1 MRRIFAMLLCLLLLL
16 SAVPFRAEA
25 AGYEEEGDFL
35 YTVSNGQAQLR
46 LYQGNDKIVEVP
58 AELGGCPV
66 ARIDTYAF
74 KGSSA
79 EEVIL
84 PEGISDIGARAFE
97 DCASLKKINLP
108 EGLLDIGMEAFLRC
122 SALEELVF
130 PSTLRSVGMSA
141 FQKCASLE
149 EAVLPEGLLYLQSG
163 AFLGCTGLRKV
174 VLPSTLQL
182 RLTDSS
188 LFQNCTAL
196 EEVILPEG
204 FTLIPSAAFAG
215 CTSLAKVEL
224 PSTVTRIDTLAF
236 ENCISLNRLT
246 LPASL
251 STVGGGILS
260 GCGDVELVLE
270 QGSPLAY
277 ENGALYNESGFL
289 VYARGMEALPPL
301 QNGIESYAFAGNTVL
316 KTAHIPARVTA
327 VRSYAFLNCTALE
340 AATVPW
346 SVEDLNGAFCGCE
359 SLSRVTLHQGLEII
373 GAQTFAGCK
382 NLTEIRLPEGL
393 LTIGLRAF
401 AESGLTSVYIPDTVT
416 RIEQE
421 AFLDCPNLTR
431 IECGA
436 SEKPKG
442 WSDTWVPEG
451 VEIVWGVS
459 RDPDP
464 AFSYGEENGYLYRIL
479 DGEAILLGYEGNGK
493 ELTLPATLGGK
504 PVTEIWQNAFSMLG
518 DVRGESMDKVV
529 IPEGVKRIGEMAF
542 FECGELSS
550 VVLPDSLEFIGDGAF
565 SGCAL
570 RKVKIPSSVAVIPAD
585 CFSSCSWL
593 TEVEIPEGV
602 TEIHEDAFYNSS
614 LKTVSLPASVTEIH
628 PTAFSRLQFLES
640 FTVSS
645 ENPVYS
651 GWENC
656 LLKGDTV
663 VLATGE
669 FPREFSLPEGVRVI
683 GENAF
688 ASAEYLNSVI
698 LPSTLERIENGAFS
712 VCTRLTCIEIPEG
725 VTYVGDRAF
734 YSTEALAEVILPESL
749 SHIGDSAF
757 AGAALTSVYVPKG
770 VTFIGREAFAYN
782 DNLTELLFGATEK
795 QEGWDETLA
804 YRCPVSNSG
813 NMKLGVKNPH
823 ASEDLEEGTGG
834 ETSEEVSEAVSEEPS
849 AETSVPVSAPPPE
862 ENSFPWGWVILAVAA
877 VAAAVLIV
885 VKKRK

>member
-1 MRRIFAMLLCLLLLL
+1 MKRIFAMALCLLLLVT
-16 SAVPFRAEA
+16 AVPFRAEA

-58 AELGGCPV
+58 AELGGCSV
-66 ARIDTYAF
+66 VRIDTYAF
-74 KGSSA
+74 KESSA
-79 EEVIL
+79 EEIIL
-84 PEGISDIGARAFE
+84 PEGITDIGAQAFE

-108 EGLLDIGMEAFLRC
+108 EGLLDIGMGAFIRC

-149 EAVLPEGLLYLQSG
+149 EVVLPEGLLYLQSG

-196 EEVILPEG
+196 EEVILSEG

-224 PSTVTRIDTLAF
+224 PSTLTRIDTLAF

-270 QGSPLAY
+270 QGSPLTY

-289 VYARGMEALPPL
+289 VYARGMEELPPL

-327 VRSYAFLNCTALE
+327 VRSYAFRNCTALE

-346 SVEDLNGAFCGCE
+346 SVEDLNGTFCGCE
-359 SLSRVTLHQGLEII
+359 SLSSVNLYQGLEII

-442 WSDTWVPEG
+442 WSDAWVPEG

-479 DGEAILLGYEGNGK
+479 DGEAILLGYKGNGK

-593 TEVEIPEGV
+593 TQVEIPEGV
-602 TEIHEDAFYNSS
+602 TEIHEGAFRNSS

-628 PTAFSRLQFLES
+628 PTAFSRLQFLTS

-651 GWENC
+651 GWGNC

-669 FPREFSLPEGVRVI
+669 FPQEFSLPEGVRVI

-688 ASAEYLNSVI
+688 ASAEYLKSVI

-712 VCTRLTCIEIPEG
+712 ACTRLTCTRIPEG

-749 SHIGDSAF
+749 THIGDSAF

-813 NMKLGVKNPH
+813 NMKLGVKNPY
-823 ASEDLEEGTGG
+823 ASEDPEENVSG
-834 ETSEEVSEAVSEEPS
+834 ETSGEVSAEASEETSNTVSAPS
-849 AETSVPVSAPPPE
+849 AEKAA
-862 ENSFPWGWVILAVAA
+862 FPWGWVLLAVLA
-877 VAAAVLIV
+877 VAAAVFTVI
-885 VKKRK
+885 KRK

>member
-1 MRRIFAMLLCLLLLL
+1 MRRIFAMALCLLLLVT
-16 SAVPFRAEA
+16 AVPFRAEA

-35 YTVSNGQAQLR
+35 YTVSNGQAQLC

-66 ARIDTYAF
+66 VRIDTYAF
-74 KGSSA
+74 KESSA

-84 PEGISDIGARAFE
+84 PEGITDIGAQAFE

-108 EGLLDIGMEAFLRC
+108 EGLLDIGAGAFIRC
-122 SALEELVF
+122 SALEALTF
-130 PSTLRSVGMSA
+130 PSTLRSIGMSA

-149 EAVLPEGLLYLQSG
+149 EVVLPEGFLYLQSG

-196 EEVILPEG
+196 EEVILSEG

-224 PSTVTRIDTLAF
+224 PSTLTRIDTLAF

-270 QGSPLAY
+270 QGSPLTY

-289 VYARGMEALPPL
+289 VYARGMEELPPL

-327 VRSYAFLNCTALE
+327 VRSYAFRNCTALE

-346 SVEDLNGAFCGCE
+346 SVEDLNGTFCGCE
-359 SLSRVTLHQGLEII
+359 SLSSVNLYQGLEII

-442 WSDTWVPEG
+442 WSDAWVPEG
-451 VEIVWGVS
+451 VEIVWGVA

-479 DGEAILLGYEGNGK
+479 DGEAILLGYKGNDK

-602 TEIHEDAFYNSS
+602 TEIHKDAFRNSS

-628 PTAFSRLQFLES
+628 PSAFSRLQLLTS

-651 GWENC
+651 GWGNC

-688 ASAEYLNSVI
+688 ASAEYLKSVV
-698 LPSTLERIENGAFS
+698 LPSTLERIENRAFS
-712 VCTRLTCIEIPEG
+712 ACTRLTCIEIPEG

-749 SHIGDSAF
+749 THIGDSAF

-823 ASEDLEEGTGG
+823 ASEDPEEDVSG
-834 ETSEEVSEAVSEEPS
+834 ETSGEISEEIS
-849 AETSVPVSAPPPE
+849 EETSNTVSAPPAGTK
-862 ENSFPWGWVILAVAA
+862 SFPWILVGCAVGSVGILV
-877 VAAAVLIV
+877 VAILLR
-885 VKKRK
+885 KRKQ

>member
-1 MRRIFAMLLCLLLLL
+1 MRRIFAMALCLLLLVT
-16 SAVPFRAEA
+16 AVPFRAEA

-35 YTVSNGQAQLR
+35 YTVSNGQAQLC

-66 ARIDTYAF
+66 VRIDTYAF
-74 KGSSA
+74 KESSA

-84 PEGISDIGARAFE
+84 PEGITDIGAQAFE

-108 EGLLDIGMEAFLRC
+108 EGLLDIGAGAFIRC
-122 SALEELVF
+122 SALEALTF
-130 PSTLRSVGMSA
+130 PSTLRSIGMSA

-149 EAVLPEGLLYLQSG
+149 EVVLPEGFLYLQSG

-196 EEVILPEG
+196 EEVILSEG

-224 PSTVTRIDTLAF
+224 PSTLTRIDTLAF

-270 QGSPLAY
+270 QGSPLTY

-289 VYARGMEALPPL
+289 VYARGMEELPPL

-327 VRSYAFLNCTALE
+327 VRSYAFRNCTALE

-346 SVEDLNGAFCGCE
+346 SVEDLNGTFCGCE
-359 SLSRVTLHQGLEII
+359 SLSSVNLYQGLEII

-442 WSDTWVPEG
+442 WSDAWVPEG
-451 VEIVWGVS
+451 VEIVWGVA

-479 DGEAILLGYEGNGK
+479 DGEAILLGYKGNDK

-602 TEIHEDAFYNSS
+602 TEIHEDAFRNSS

-628 PTAFSRLQFLES
+628 PSAFSRLQLLTS

-651 GWENC
+651 GWGNC

-688 ASAEYLNSVI
+688 ASAEYLKSVV

-712 VCTRLTCIEIPEG
+712 ACTRLTCTRIPEG

-749 SHIGDSAF
+749 THIGDSAF

-823 ASEDLEEGTGG
+823 ASEDPEEDVSG
-834 ETSEEVSEAVSEEPS
+834 ETSGEISEEIS
-849 AETSVPVSAPPPE
+849 EETSNTVSAPPAGTK
-862 ENSFPWGWVILAVAA
+862 SFPWILVGCAVGSVGILV
-877 VAAAVLIV
+877 VAILLR
-885 VKKRK
+885 KRKQ

>member
-1 MRRIFAMLLCLLLLL
+1 MRRIFAMALCLLLLVT
-16 SAVPFRAEA
+16 AVPFRAEA

-35 YTVSNGQAQLR
+35 YTVSNGQAQLC

-66 ARIDTYAF
+66 VRIDTYAF
-74 KGSSA
+74 KESSA

-84 PEGISDIGARAFE
+84 PEGITDIE

-108 EGLLDIGMEAFLRC
+108 EGLLDIGAGAFIRC
-122 SALEELVF
+122 SALEALTF
-130 PSTLRSVGMSA
+130 PSTLRSIGMSA

-149 EAVLPEGLLYLQSG
+149 EVVLPEGFLYLQSG

-196 EEVILPEG
+196 EEVILSEG

-224 PSTVTRIDTLAF
+224 PSTLTRIDTLAF

-270 QGSPLAY
+270 QGSPLTY

-289 VYARGMEALPPL
+289 VYARGMEELPPL

-327 VRSYAFLNCTALE
+327 VRSYAFRNCTALE

-346 SVEDLNGAFCGCE
+346 SVEDLNGTFCGCE
-359 SLSRVTLHQGLEII
+359 SLSSVNLYQGLEII

-442 WSDTWVPEG
+442 WSDAWVPEG
-451 VEIVWGVS
+451 VEIVWGVA

-479 DGEAILLGYEGNGK
+479 DGEAILLGYKGNDK

-602 TEIHEDAFYNSS
+602 TEIHEDAFRNSS

-628 PTAFSRLQFLES
+628 PSAFSRLQLLTS

-651 GWENC
+651 GWGNC

-688 ASAEYLNSVI
+688 ASAEYLKSVV
-698 LPSTLERIENGAFS
+698 LPSTLERIENRAFS
-712 VCTRLTCIEIPEG
+712 ACTRLTCIEIPEG

-749 SHIGDSAF
+749 THIGDSAF

-823 ASEDLEEGTGG
+823 ASEDPEEDVSG
-834 ETSEEVSEAVSEEPS
+834 ETSGEISEEIS
-849 AETSVPVSAPPPE
+849 EETSNTVSAPPAGTK
-862 ENSFPWGWVILAVAA
+862 SFPWILVGCAVGSVGILVAA
-877 VAAAVLIV
+877 ILLR
-885 VKKRK
+885 KRKQ

>member
-1 MRRIFAMLLCLLLLL
+1 MRTHIALLLCFLLLLA
-16 SAVPFRAEA
+16 AVPLQVSA
-25 AGYEEEGDFL
+25 YETEGDFVYEVYNEQASL
-35 YTVSNGQAQLR
+35 LQYNGS
-46 LYQGNDKIVEVP
+46 DKVVEVP
-58 AELGGCPV
+58 GELGGYPV
-66 ARIDTYAF
+66 IRIETYAF
-74 KGSSA
+74 RESA
-79 EEVIL
+79 VEEVIL
-84 PEGISDIGARAFE
+84 PEGLLDIGLQAFE

-108 EGLLDIGMEAFLRC
+108 EGLLDIGMGAFLRC

-141 FQKCASLE
+141 FQKCTSLE
-149 EAVLPEGLLYLQSG
+149 EVVLPEGFLYLQSG

-174 VLPSTLQL
+174 ILPSTLQL

-270 QGSPLAY
+270 QGSPLTY

-289 VYARGMEALPPL
+289 VYARGMEELPPL

-327 VRSYAFLNCTALE
+327 VRSYAFRNCTALE

-346 SVEDLNGAFCGCE
+346 SVEDLNGTFCGCE
-359 SLSRVTLHQGLEII
+359 SLSSVNLYQGLEII

-442 WSDTWVPEG
+442 WSDAWVPEG

-459 RDPDP
+459 REEDP

-479 DGEAILLGYEGNGK
+479 DGEAILLGYKGNDK

-542 FECGELSS
+542 FECGELST
-550 VVLPDSLEFIGDGAF
+550 VVLPDSLESIGEGAF
-565 SGCAL
+565 YSCAL
-570 RKVKIPSSVAVIPAD
+570 RKVKIPASVSVIPAN
-585 CFSSCSWL
+585 CFARCQWM
-593 TEVEIPEGV
+593 TAVEIPEGV
-602 TEIHEDAFYNSS
+602 VEIQEDAFYNSS
-614 LKTVSLPASVTEIH
+614 LKKISLPASVTEIH
-628 PTAFSRLQFLES
+628 PTAFSRLQLLTS
-640 FTVSS
+640 ITVSP

-688 ASAEYLNSVI
+688 VSAEYLNSVI

-712 VCTRLTCIEIPEG
+712 ACTRLTRIEIPEG
-725 VTYVGDRAF
+725 VTYVGDKAF
-734 YSTEALAEVILPESL
+734 YENTALAELILPESL
-749 SHIGDSAF
+749 THIGDSAF

-813 NMKLGVKNPH
+813 NMKLGVENPY
-823 ASEDLEEGTGG
+823 ASEDPEEDVSG
-834 ETSEEVSEAVSEEPS
+834 ETSAESSEEVSAEASEE
-849 AETSVPVSAPPPE
+849 TSTPVSTPPAGTK
-862 ENSFPWGWVILAVAA
+862 SFPWILVGCAVGSVGILV
-877 VAAAVLIV
+877 VAILLR
-885 VKKRK
+885 KRKQ